1 MALGNLAQSLFINY
15 IIFIPAKQVFKK
27 IFKPIFTALY
37 MRRIFLN
44 GPDLFITDIFKNT
57 VKIIY
62 MRRELVYNKIVK

>member
-44 GPDLFITDIFKNT
+44 GPDLFKNT